1 MSTRNIVLL
10 GILALLLFA
19 GFNACSSRNSMV
31 VKQEGTTAQWQQ
43 VEVAYQARMDKTKN
57 LLEIVKGASNFEQ
70 KTLTDIVEARAKV
83 GSIKIDPTNI
93 TPEKLKEFQAAQ
105 DNLGGAI
112 GRLMVISEQ
121 YPTLQS
127 LQGWRDFQTQY
138 EGMENRISTER
149 RKFNEVVQDYNTY
162 IRLFPRNIW
171 AGIFNFVTKPYFD
184 SKPGSED
191 APDIKDMMK

>member
-1 MSTRNIVLL
+1 MSTKNIVLI
-10 GILALLLFA
+10 GILVLLLFV

-57 LLEIVKGASNFEQ
+57 LLEIVKSASNFEQ

-83 GSIKIDPTNI
+83 GSIQIDPSNL

-127 LQGWRDFQTQY
+127 IQSWRDFQTQY

-149 RKFNEVVQDYNTY
+149 RKFNEVVQDYNTS
-162 IRLFPRNIW
+162 IRVFPRNIW
-171 AGIFNFVTKPYFD
+171 AGIFNFTTKPYFD

>member
-1 MSTRNIVLL
+1 MSVKNIVLI
-10 GILALLLFA
+10 GIVALFLFV
-19 GFNACSSRNSMV
+19 GFNACSSKNGMATKDEA
-31 VKQEGTTAQWQQ
+31 VKGQWQQ

-83 GSIKIDPTNI
+83 GSIQIDPSNL

-127 LQGWRDFQTQY
+127 MQGWRDFQTQY

-149 RKFNEVVQDYNTY
+149 RKFNEMVQDYNTH
-162 IRLFPRNIW
+162 IRMFPRSIW
-171 AGIFNFVTKPYFD
+171 ASVFNFVAKPYFEA
-184 SKPGSED
+184 KPGTED

>member
-1 MSTRNIVLL
+1 MSTRNIILL
-10 GILALLLFA
+10 VVLALLLFV

-31 VKQEGTTAQWQQ
+31 VKQEGATAQWQQ

-171 AGIFNFVTKPYFD
+171 AGIFNFATKPYFD